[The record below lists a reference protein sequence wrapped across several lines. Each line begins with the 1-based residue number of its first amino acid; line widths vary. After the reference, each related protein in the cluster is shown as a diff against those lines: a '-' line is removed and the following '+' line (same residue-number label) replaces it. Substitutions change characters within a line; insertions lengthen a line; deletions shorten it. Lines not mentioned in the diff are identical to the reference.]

1 MTPIPPGW
9 LLACVPVLIG
19 TVVMLAGGAPIARW
33 GTHLAALPVGLVV
46 YALAARAPL
55 VAARGRLV
63 LALGAVLSV
72 GLTLAAPGLDGVQR
86 WLVLGPLRVQ
96 PSALVVPALLVL
108 AAGFPH
114 ATLVL
119 PAALLAVQI
128 VHVLQPD
135 AGQATAVAAASVVLL
150 AGPVGGGSRACLVAS
165 IAVAVVAWLRPD
177 PLQPAPFVEDVVALA
192 FDLTPWLGCAA
203 LVAVVAGVLAPWAE
217 RRRADLRVAAP
228 ATARSAAAALEAYLV
243 TAFLVSLTGRFP
255 VPLLG
260 AAVSP
265 VVGWFLGLGVLRG
278 LFGRAPLRPS

>member
-243 TAFLVSLTGRFP
+243 TTFLVSLTGRFP